1 MFHKIPLNQEQNAAT
16 VHVPV
21 VASYACTCRSFTHSA
36 KYFSV
41 YMLYSN
47 MMCSKQTKQ
56 MASHV
61 AIAIYMQPVKLCRSI
76 LYKSRS
82 VAIPQTVNTV
92 PFPVEEDSIIF
103 KHELI
108 CETILDNHHMIP
120 FYLKI
125 YTIIQNT

>member
-1 MFHKIPLNQEQNAAT
+1 
-16 VHVPV
+16 
-21 VASYACTCRSFTHSA
+21 
-36 KYFSV
+36 
-41 YMLYSN
+41 MLYSN

-56 MASHV
+56 IASHV
-61 AIAIYMQPVKLCRSI
+61 VIAIYMQPVKLCRII

-92 PFPVEEDSIIF
+92 PFPVEENSI

-120 FYLKI
+120 F
-125 YTIIQNT
+125 